1 LVTSFNS
8 VSFVCDDLAVISS
21 GFCSDI
27 VCTSLDA
34 STAGTRL
41 LNLQQQLPPI
51 DLKAESCCPSIK
63 NVPIMAAFP
72 PRSVFDTAVNVRH
85 SDGAESHSTGVSQE
99 IMKGLGRVKERLQ
112 TVGSAHSSAFFH
124 HV

>member
-1 LVTSFNS
+1 M
-8 VSFVCDDLAVISS
+8 
-21 GFCSDI
+21 
-27 VCTSLDA
+27 

-51 DLKAESCCPSIK
+51 DLKAESCCPSVK

-85 SDGAESHSTGVSQE
+85 SDGTESQAMGASE
-99 IMKGLGRVKERLQ
+99 AIMKGLGRVKERLQ
-112 TVGSAHSSAFFH
+112 TVRSAHLPAIFQQ
-124 HV
+124 V